1 MNIKMLSMG
10 AFALAMMG
18 GAAMAGSA
26 TGTSALDDPAKMS
39 PFFTDAGMK
48 SLRSETDFKTAWM
61 AMKPDELVACN
72 AIDRLWRWRH
82 NRIRMVAKHDSRN
95 HLTGKKRWLSA
106 LLAQTLFRVLLRQ
119 LDLVFRKRR
128 LEDNFSHQTHDR
140 IVELGQRRSRN
151 YRVIGIRARRETRA
165 DTRDFVGDLSAGL

>member
-1 MNIKMLSMG
+1 
-10 AFALAMMG
+10 
-18 GAAMAGSA
+18 
-26 TGTSALDDPAKMS
+26 
-39 PFFTDAGMK
+39 
-48 SLRSETDFKTAWM
+48 
-61 AMKPDELVACN
+61 
-72 AIDRLWRWRH
+72 
-82 NRIRMVAKHDSRN
+82 MVAKHDSRN

-119 LDLVFRKRR
+119 LDLVFGERR

-140 IVELGQRRSRN
+140 IIELSQRRSRN